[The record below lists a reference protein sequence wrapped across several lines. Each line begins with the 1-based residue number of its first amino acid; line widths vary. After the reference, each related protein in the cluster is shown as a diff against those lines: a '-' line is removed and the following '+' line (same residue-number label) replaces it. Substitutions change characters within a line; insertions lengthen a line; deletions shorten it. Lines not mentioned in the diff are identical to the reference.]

1 MNLLYTL
8 ALTSVYIFN
17 LLGQYLSVGEDGK
30 PAISD
35 KPVAMDVTAATAADE
50 TPSKN
55 ANRWNFGGKDIK
67 WILKSSAN
75 GTYTLGYQDSDAYST
90 AFVYTQNGA
99 IVTSY
104 EEPDVTFESEHESA
118 HWKVSTEA
126 PKNQAVTLDE
136 AQPYE
141 RPTFTGSNVDVT
153 LKRKLYTDEWN
164 SLCLP
169 FSLSAAQIAELWG
182 PGSKVA
188 ILTGDSETKLSFSI
202 CDDIKAGKPCLLDP
216 ESVNTTDHTYEIKGI
231 KVSTW
236 KNNSDLQYIVGS
248 TRMKG
253 FFSPT
258 TINKGSYVIGEANK
272 VYHLVSNME
281 AKGFRCY
288 FEDVTG
294 RNRQLTWGIDDNTTG
309 IDGTFVTP
317 QAPKVGN
324 IYTVNG
330 QLVRRNSTAA
340 GLAPGVYIMNGI
352 KLIVK

>member
-17 LLGQYLSVGEDGK
+17 SQGQYLSVGDDGK
-30 PAISD
+30 PVLS
-35 KPVAMDVTAATAADE
+35 KEPVAMDVTDAKE
-50 TPSKN
+50 TPETKDAGRKN
-55 ANRWNFGGKDIK
+55 FNGTDIK
-67 WILKSSAN
+67 WILKSSAD

-90 AFVYTQNGA
+90 AFVYTLNGA

-104 EEPDVTFESEHESA
+104 EEPDATFESA
-118 HWKVSTEA
+118 QWKVSSEA

-136 AQPYE
+136 AQDYV
-141 RPTFTGSNVDVT
+141 RPTFTGSYVDVT
-153 LKRKLYTDEWN
+153 LKRKLYADEWN

-169 FSLSAAQIAELWG
+169 FSLSAAQIEELWG
-182 PGSKVA
+182 EGSKVA

-202 CDDIKAGKPCLLDP
+202 CEAIEAGKPCLLDP
-216 ESVNTTDHTYEIKGI
+216 ENVNTTDHTYEIKNI
-231 KVSTW
+231 NVSTW
-236 KNNSDLQYIVGS
+236 VENNSELQYVAGN

-258 TINKGSYVIGEANK
+258 TIKKGTYVLGEANK
-272 VYHLVSNME
+272 MYHLVSDME

-288 FEDVTG
+288 FEDVKG
-294 RNRQLTWGIDDNTTG
+294 RNCQLTWGIDDNTTG

>member
-17 LLGQYLSVGEDGK
+17 SHGQYLSVEDGK
-30 PAISD
+30 PVLS
-35 KPVAMDVTAATAADE
+35 KRQVAMDVTDANE
-50 TPSKN
+50 TPDKKADRKN
-55 ANRWNFGGKDIK
+55 FNGTDIK

-104 EEPDVTFESEHESA
+104 EEPDATFASGQ
-118 HWKVSTEA
+118 WFVSTKA
-126 PKNQAVTLDE
+126 PEKQVVKLDE
-136 AQPYE
+136 TKEYVQPK
-141 RPTFTGSNVDVT
+141 FTGDYVDVE
-153 LKRKLYTDEWN
+153 LKRELYAKEWN
-164 SLCLP
+164 SICLP
-169 FSLSAAQIAELWG
+169 FNVSAEQVVAAWGAGTRVLEFTSTVGNKLILSDR
-182 PGSKVA
+182 S
-188 ILTGDSETKLSFSI
+188 
-202 CDDIKAGKPCLLDP
+202 DIKAGTPYFFQP
-216 ESVNTTDHTYEIKGI
+216 ERVSIDHTYTFTDIETATWVVSGKVPSVTKEPIKL
-231 KVSTW
+231 T
-236 KNNSDLQYIVGS
+236 
-248 TRMKG
+248 G
-253 FFSPT
+253 FYSPT
-258 TINKGSYVIGEANK
+258 KLPARCYVFGDENKL
-272 VYHLVSNME
+272 YHLKSSVP
-281 AKGFRCY
+281 ADGFRCY
-288 FEDVTG
+288 FQDLSSSDC
-294 RNRQLTWGIDDNTTG
+294 QYTWGIDDNTTG

>member
-1 MNLLYTL
+1 M
-8 ALTSVYIFN
+8 ALTSVYIYN
-17 LLGQYLSVGEDGK
+17 SLGQYLSMGADGK

-35 KPVAMDVTAATAADE
+35 KPVAMEVSKATE
-50 TPSKN
+50 TPSKD

-67 WILKSSAN
+67 WILKSSAD

-90 AFVYTQNGA
+90 AFVYTQNGTLA
-99 IVTSY
+99 TSY
-104 EEPDVTFESEHESA
+104 EEPAATFKSA
-118 HWKVSTEA
+118 QWKYSTEA

-136 AQPYE
+136 AQNYE
-141 RPTFTGSNVDVT
+141 RPTFTGSHVDVT
-153 LKRKLYTDEWN
+153 LKRKLNKNEWN
-164 SLCLP
+164 TLCLP
-169 FSLSAAQIAELWG
+169 FPLSAAQIAELWG
-182 PGSKVA
+182 ARTKVA

-202 CDDIKAGKPCLLDP
+202 CDNIEAGKPCLLNP
-216 ESVNTTDHTYEIKGI
+216 ESVNQDHTYEIKDI

-236 KNNSDLQYIVGS
+236 NNSDLQYIVGS

-258 TINKGSYVIGEANK
+258 TIEQGSYVIGEANK
-272 VYHLVSNME
+272 VYHLVSDME

-288 FEDVTG
+288 FEDVADES
-294 RNRQLTWGIDDNTTG
+294 RVLTWGIDNNTTG

-317 QAPKVGN
+317 EAPKVGN

>member
-17 LLGQYLSVGEDGK
+17 SQGQYLSVGEDGK
-30 PAISD
+30 PVLS
-35 KPVAMDVTAATAADE
+35 KEPVAMDVTDAKE
-50 TPSKN
+50 TPETKDAGRKN
-55 ANRWNFGGKDIK
+55 FNGTDIK

-141 RPTFTGSNVDVT
+141 RPTFTGSYVDVT
-153 LKRKLYTDEWN
+153 LKRKLYTNEWN

-169 FSLSAAQIAELWG
+169 FSLSAAQIAKLWG
-182 PGSKVA
+182 EGTKVA

-202 CDDIKAGKPCLLDP
+202 CDDIEVGKPCLLEP
-216 ESVNTTDHTYEIKGI
+216 EIVNTTDHTYEIKNI
-231 KVSTW
+231 VVSTW
-236 KNNSDLQYIVGS
+236 ENNSDLQYIVGS

-258 TINKGSYVIGEANK
+258 TIKKGSYVIGEANK
-272 VYHLVSNME
+272 VYHLVSDME

-294 RNRQLTWGIDDNTTG
+294 KSRVLTWGIDDNTTG

>member
-17 LLGQYLSVGEDGK
+17 SLGQYLSVGEDGK

-35 KPVAMDVTAATAADE
+35 KPVAMDVTAANE
-50 TPSKN
+50 TPSKD

-67 WILKSSAN
+67 WILKSSAD

-90 AFVYTQNGA
+90 AFVYTQNGTLA
-99 IVTSY
+99 TSY
-104 EEPDVTFESEHESA
+104 EEPAATFESA
-118 HWKVSTEA
+118 QWKVSTEA
-126 PKNQAVTLDE
+126 LKQQTVTLDE
-136 AQPYE
+136 AQNYV
-141 RPTFTGSNVDVT
+141 RPKFTGSYVDVT

-169 FSLSAAQIAELWG
+169 FPLSAAQIAELWG
-182 PGSKVA
+182 DGSKVA

-202 CDDIKAGKPCLLDP
+202 CDNIEAGKPCLLDP
-216 ESVNTTDHTYEIKGI
+216 KNVNTTDHTYEIKGI
-231 KVSTW
+231 DVSTW
-236 KNNSDLQYIVGS
+236 ENNSDLQYIVGS

-258 TINKGSYVIGEANK
+258 TIKIGSYVIGEANK
-272 VYHLVSNME
+272 VYHLVSDME

-288 FEDVTG
+288 FEDVSG
-294 RNRQLTWGIDDNTTG
+294 KNRQLTWGIDDNTTG
-309 IDGTFVTP
+309 IDGTFVKSE
-317 QAPKVGN
+317 APKVGN

>member
-8 ALTSVYIFN
+8 ALTSVYIYN
-17 LLGQYLSVGEDGK
+17 SLGQYLSVGADGK

-35 KPVAMDVTAATAADE
+35 KPVAMEVSKATE
-50 TPSKN
+50 TPSKD

-67 WILKSSAN
+67 WILKSSAD

-90 AFVYTQNGA
+90 AFVYTQNGTLA
-99 IVTSY
+99 TSY
-104 EEPDVTFESEHESA
+104 EEPAATFKSA
-118 HWKVSTEA
+118 QWKYSTEA

-136 AQPYE
+136 AQNYE
-141 RPTFTGSNVDVT
+141 RPTFTGSHVDVT
-153 LKRKLYTDEWN
+153 LKRKLNKNEWN
-164 SLCLP
+164 TLCLP
-169 FSLSAAQIAELWG
+169 FPLSAAQIAELWG
-182 PGSKVA
+182 ASTKVA
-188 ILTGDSETKLSFSI
+188 ILTGDSETKLSFSF
-202 CDDIKAGKPCLLDP
+202 CDNIEAGKPCLLNP
-216 ESVNTTDHTYEIKGI
+216 KRVNQEHTYEIKDI
-231 KVSTW
+231 EVSTW
-236 KNNSDLQYIVGS
+236 NNSDLQHIVGS

-253 FFSPT
+253 FFSPR
-258 TINKGSYVIGEANK
+258 TIMKGSYVIGEANK
-272 VYHLVSNME
+272 VYHLVSDME

-288 FEDVTG
+288 FEDVSDE
-294 RNRQLTWGIDDNTTG
+294 NRQLTWGIDDNTTG
-309 IDGTFVTP
+309 IDGTFVAP

>member
-8 ALTSVYIFN
+8 ALTSVYIYN
-17 LLGQYLSVGEDGK
+17 SLGQYLSMGADGK

-35 KPVAMDVTAATAADE
+35 KPVAMEVSKATE
-50 TPSKN
+50 TPSKD

-67 WILKSSAN
+67 WILKSSAD

-90 AFVYTQNGA
+90 AFVYTQNGTLA
-99 IVTSY
+99 TSY
-104 EEPDVTFESEHESA
+104 EEPAATFKSA
-118 HWKVSTEA
+118 QWKYSTEA

-136 AQPYE
+136 AQNYE
-141 RPTFTGSNVDVT
+141 RPTFTGSHVDVT
-153 LKRKLYTDEWN
+153 LKRKLNKNEWN
-164 SLCLP
+164 TLCLP
-169 FSLSAAQIAELWG
+169 FPLSAAQIAELWG
-182 PGSKVA
+182 ARTKVA

-202 CDDIKAGKPCLLDP
+202 CDNIEAGKPCLLNP
-216 ESVNTTDHTYEIKGI
+216 ESVNQDHTYEIKDI

-236 KNNSDLQYIVGS
+236 NNSDLQYIVGS

-258 TINKGSYVIGEANK
+258 TIEQGSYVIGEANK
-272 VYHLVSNME
+272 VYHLVSDME

-288 FEDVTG
+288 FEDVADES
-294 RNRQLTWGIDDNTTG
+294 RVLTWGIDNNTTG

-317 QAPKVGN
+317 EAPKVGN

>member
-17 LLGQYLSVGEDGK
+17 SLGQYLKVGDDGK

-35 KPVAMDVTAATAADE
+35 KPVAMDVTAANE
-50 TPSKN
+50 TPSKD

-67 WILKSSAN
+67 WILKSSAD

-90 AFVYTQNGA
+90 AFVYTQNGTLA
-99 IVTSY
+99 TSY
-104 EEPDVTFESEHESA
+104 EEPAATFKSA
-118 HWKVSTEA
+118 QWKYSTEA

-136 AQPYE
+136 AQNYAP
-141 RPTFTGSNVDVT
+141 PTFTGSYVDVT

-169 FSLSAAQIAELWG
+169 FPLSAAQIAELWG
-182 PGSKVA
+182 ASTKVA

-202 CDDIKAGKPCLLDP
+202 CDNIEAGKPCLLDP
-216 ESVNTTDHTYEIKGI
+216 KNVNTTDHTYEIKGI
-231 KVSTW
+231 DVSTW
-236 KNNSDLQYIVGS
+236 ENNSDLQYIVGS

-258 TINKGSYVIGEANK
+258 TIKIGSYVIGEANK
-272 VYHLVSNME
+272 VYHLVSDME

-288 FEDVTG
+288 FEDVSG
-294 RNRQLTWGIDDNTTG
+294 KNRQLTWGIDNNTTG
-309 IDGTFVTP
+309 IDGTFVAP

>member
-17 LLGQYLSVGEDGK
+17 SLGYLSVGKDGK
-30 PAISD
+30 PVLSK
-35 KPVAMDVTAATAADE
+35 KPVAMEVTDANE
-50 TPSKN
+50 TPSKD
-55 ANRWNFGGKDIK
+55 AGRKNFNGTDIK
-67 WILKSSAN
+67 WILKPSAD

-90 AFVYTQNGA
+90 AFVYTQNGTLA
-99 IVTSY
+99 TSY
-104 EEPDVTFESEHESA
+104 EEPAATFKSA
-118 HWKVSTEA
+118 QWKYSTEA

-136 AQPYE
+136 AQNYE
-141 RPTFTGSNVDVT
+141 RPTFTGSHVDVT
-153 LKRKLYTDEWN
+153 LKRKLNKNEWN
-164 SLCLP
+164 TLCLP
-169 FSLSAAQIAELWG
+169 FPLSAAQIAELWG
-182 PGSKVA
+182 ASTKVA
-188 ILTGDSETKLSFSI
+188 ILTGDSETKLSFSF
-202 CDDIKAGKPCLLDP
+202 CDNIEAGKPCLLNP
-216 ESVNTTDHTYEIKGI
+216 ERVNQEHTYEIKDI
-231 KVSTW
+231 EVSTW
-236 KNNSDLQYIVGS
+236 NNSDLQHIVGS

-253 FFSPT
+253 FFSPR
-258 TINKGSYVIGEANK
+258 TIMKGSYVIGEANK
-272 VYHLVSNME
+272 VYHLVSDME

-288 FEDVTG
+288 FEDVSG
-294 RNRQLTWGIDDNTTG
+294 KNRQLTWGIDDNTTD

>member
-17 LLGQYLSVGEDGK
+17 SLGQYLSVGADGK

-35 KPVAMDVTAATAADE
+35 KPVAMDVTAANE
-50 TPSKN
+50 TPSKD

-67 WILKSSAN
+67 WILKSSAD
-75 GTYTLGYQDSDAYST
+75 GTYTLGYQDSNAYST

-99 IVTSY
+99 IATSY
-104 EEPDVTFESEHESA
+104 EEPAATFESA
-118 HWKVSTEA
+118 QWKVSTEA
-126 PKNQAVTLDE
+126 PKQQAVTLDE
-136 AQPYE
+136 AQNYE
-141 RPTFTGSNVDVT
+141 RPTFTGFHVDVT
-153 LKRKLYTDEWN
+153 LKRKLNKNEWN
-164 SLCLP
+164 TLCLP
-169 FSLSAAQIAELWG
+169 FPLSAAQIAELWG
-182 PGSKVA
+182 ASTKVA
-188 ILTGDSETKLSFSI
+188 ILTGDSETKLSFSF
-202 CDDIKAGKPCLLDP
+202 CDNIEAGKPCLLNP
-216 ESVNTTDHTYEIKGI
+216 ERVNQEHTYEIKDI
-231 KVSTW
+231 EVSTW
-236 KNNSDLQYIVGS
+236 NNSDLQYIVGS

-253 FFSPT
+253 FFSPR
-258 TINKGSYVIGEANK
+258 TIMKGSYVIGEANK

-288 FEDVTG
+288 FEDVSG
-294 RNRQLTWGIDDNTTG
+294 RNRQLTWGFNDNTTG
-309 IDGTFVTP
+309 IDGTFVKP
-317 QAPKVGN
+317 EAPKVGN